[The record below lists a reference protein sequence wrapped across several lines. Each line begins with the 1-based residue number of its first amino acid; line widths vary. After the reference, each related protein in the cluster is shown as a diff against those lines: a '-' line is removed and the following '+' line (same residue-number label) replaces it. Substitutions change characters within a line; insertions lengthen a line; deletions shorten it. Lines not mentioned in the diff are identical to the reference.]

1 MTIERLKIKG
11 FKSFGSTCD
20 FDFVGKKHSAIGGFT
35 AIVGPNGSG
44 KSNILDALRY
54 VLGESSSLR
63 LRISRL
69 SDLLFQGSASLSPSK
84 EADVT
89 LILFSENVDSRLNNE
104 STGKAERLTIK
115 RRYDALA
122 GSIYYIDGSRV
133 KLQDIDV
140 IKQRLNLAG
149 CQFSFISQGDVAE
162 VIHQKPMQR
171 RTHLEVLF
179 GIDRYRKRREE
190 TADKLKLSEAE
201 MLRIDTLIAELNTRR
216 EEIAPEVAIA
226 VEAKSII
233 DNLENLR
240 RDYYYS
246 KRKSLEI
253 KISDAEVQAFICI
266 ELNDTLKNWLN
277 IWSKS
282 SIENEKQHA
291 TIIQYEQE
299 LNSQSK
305 KLAESKD
312 NISRSCF
319 SSASNIRSIQNRVS
333 FICNELKQA
342 EQVRNK
348 TVRDLENAVSEKAK
362 LETSLCDQRDELN
375 LILEKMESG
384 REEIQRAQLERQNT
398 QNEIARYE
406 LLASQ
411 LKSKK
416 IALEESD
423 YEALKLPLIKESE
436 ILENDIKT
444 DSSKITELEELE
456 VKTSNSYSRV
466 FTEARKYT
474 ASFNQAR
481 REKSET
487 EAQIEHLKEESES
500 EYPPS
505 ERMLLSASRLSKISA
520 KIEIVTEVFSCDPKA
535 ANAIEIYLG
544 RRRFYL
550 LVNTMQEAQEGI
562 SHLKA
567 RSGGRAT
574 FLPLERARPRFADVK
589 FERQHFN
596 NRNGILGWATELIN
610 VKNPWEPALR
620 HLLGDLLIVLK
631 YELGAEFVRKG
642 ATFPIVTIDG
652 DIFSPTGTISG
663 GSARASQSY
672 ISQHGKIR
680 KLEEE
685 LVAQTEYLNKIK
697 EELVKYESMENNL
710 QEERTKIS
718 GRLTST
724 RESLSANERRLQNTV
739 SSIARLDAE
748 YSASMEDLKM
758 ITADLAM
765 LDEKLTMLR
774 EKLAGY
780 SEIPDD
786 KGESPALL
794 NLQAEISIS
803 LEKLRS
809 SNELINRIEQEKEAY
824 ETRIQQI
831 GSELNEL
838 EKQSNEEHSRLNIW
852 GKDYFKVWQNIKAIQ
867 GKINASSADN
877 AKVIRRARKA
887 KARFDNA
894 EIRQKTNS
902 GRIAALEEKLNAM
915 HSEINQL
922 DELWGEKYPYDRTLA
937 DKIEMEKDL
946 VHAMR
951 KLERELKSL
960 GVYNLGALSEDESL
974 LERTDFL
981 AEQLEDARA
990 ARDELVSL
998 IEQTDKVVENLFT
1011 TALTNIDERFNE
1023 LFHRLFGG
1031 GEARL
1036 QIQEGDNI
1044 WERGVEIYARP
1055 PGKQLHNI
1063 TQLSGGEQS
1072 LTAIAHLFASLEV
1085 AGVPLAVLDEVD
1097 ASLDEYNLIRF
1108 ANLAK
1113 EYSTSIQL
1121 IVMTHRRTTMEQAD
1135 VIYGVTM
1142 VEPGLSRT
1150 VGINIEDYK

>member
-20 FDFVGKKHSAIGGFT
+20 FDFVGKRLSAIGGFA

-89 LILFSENVDSRLNNE
+89 LIFFKESIDSL
-104 STGKAERLTIK
+104 GKTERITIK
-115 RRYDALA
+115 RRYDPLA
-122 GSIYYIDGSRV
+122 GSIYYIDGARV
-133 KLQDIDV
+133 RLQEIDDM
-140 IKQRLNLAG
+140 KQRLNLAG
-149 CQFSFISQGDVAE
+149 CQFAFISQGDVAE
-162 VIHQKPMQR
+162 VIHQRSMQR

-201 MLRIDTLIAELNTRR
+201 MLRIDTLIAELTARR

-226 VEAKSII
+226 VEAQSII

-253 KISDAEVQAFICI
+253 KISDAELQTFIHT
-266 ELNDTLKNWLN
+266 ELDDVLKNWLS
-277 IWSKS
+277 IWSNS
-282 SIENEKQHA
+282 SLENEKQYEV
-291 TIIQYEQE
+291 IIQYEQE
-299 LNSQSK
+299 LNSQNK
-305 KLAESKD
+305 KLAENKD

-319 SSASNIRSIQNRVS
+319 SSASNIHSIQTRVS
-333 FICNELKQA
+333 FICNELKQT
-342 EQVRNK
+342 ESIKNK
-348 TVRDLENAVSEKAK
+348 ADRDLENAVSERDK
-362 LETSLCDQRDELN
+362 LSISLRNQRDELN

-384 REEIQRAQLERQNT
+384 REEIRKAQFERQNI
-398 QNEIARYE
+398 QNEIARDE
-406 LLASQ
+406 LFASQ

-416 IALEESD
+416 VALEESD
-423 YEALKLPLIKESE
+423 YETLILPLNKERE
-436 ILENDIKT
+436 VLENEIKANFE
-444 DSSKITELEELE
+444 KIAELEKLE
-456 VKTSNSYSRV
+456 VNASNSYSRA
-466 FTEARKYT
+466 FADARKFA
-474 ASFNQAR
+474 ASFNQTR
-481 REKSET
+481 REKSEI
-487 EAQIEHLKEESES
+487 EAQIEHLKEVSES

-505 ERMLLSASRLSKISA
+505 ERMLLSASRLNKINS
-520 KIEIVTEVFSCDPKA
+520 KIEIVTEVFSCDPRA

-574 FLPLERARPRFADVK
+574 FLPLERARPRFSDAQ
-589 FERQHFN
+589 FERKHFN
-596 NRNGILGWATELIN
+596 NRKGILGWATELII
-610 VKNPWEPALR
+610 VKNPWEPVLK
-620 HLLGDLLIVLK
+620 HLLGDLLIIEE

-642 ATFPIVTIDG
+642 ANFPIVTIDG
-652 DIFSPTGTISG
+652 DIFSPAGTISG
-663 GSARASQSY
+663 GSARASSGY

-680 KLEEE
+680 ELEEE
-685 LVAQTEYLNKIK
+685 LIAQSKHLNIIK
-697 EELVKYESMENNL
+697 EELVKYETLESNL
-710 QEERTKIS
+710 QNEKTKIS
-718 GRLTST
+718 ELLSSN
-724 RESLSANERRLQNTV
+724 RESLSINERRLQNVT
-739 SSIARLDAE
+739 SSIARIDAE
-748 YSASMEDLKM
+748 HSSSMEDIKT
-758 ITADLAM
+758 ITADLAI
-765 LDEKLTMLR
+765 LDDKLIMLR
-774 EKLAGY
+774 EELADY
-780 SEIPDD
+780 KEIPDD

-794 NLQAEISIS
+794 NIQAEISIS

-809 SNELINRIEQEKEAY
+809 SNELIIRIEQEIRAY
-824 ETRIQQI
+824 ETRIQQTDI
-831 GSELNEL
+831 ELKRL
-838 EKQSNEEHSRLNIW
+838 EKQNNEEHSRLKTW
-852 GKDYFKVWQNIKAIQ
+852 GKEYYKVWQ
-867 GKINASSADN
+867 DL
-877 AKVIRRARKA
+877 KVIQNRISANNDANKRIVLRAKKA
-887 KARFDNA
+887 KTRFDKA
-894 EIRQKTNS
+894 ENRHKTNS
-902 GRIAALEEKLNAM
+902 DRIAALEEKLRAM
-915 HSEINQL
+915 RSEISQL
-922 DELWGEKYPYDRTLA
+922 DELWEEKYPYDRALA
-937 DKIEMEKDL
+937 DKIETEKDL

-951 KLERELKSL
+951 KLERELKAL

-974 LERTDFL
+974 LERVDFL
-981 AEQLEDARA
+981 AEQLEDART

-998 IEQTDKVVENLFT
+998 IEQTDKVVESLFT
-1011 TALTNIDERFNE
+1011 TALANIDKRFNE

-1113 EYSTSIQL
+1113 EYSTTIQL

-1135 VIYGVTM
+1135 IIYGVTM
-1142 VEPGLSRT
+1142 AEPGLSRI

>member
-20 FDFVGKKHSAIGGFT
+20 FDFVGSKLSAIGGFA

-69 SDLLFQGSASLSPSK
+69 SDLLFQGSASLSPAK

-89 LILFSENVDSRLNNE
+89 LIFFSENIDNKR
-104 STGKAERLTIK
+104 ERITIK

-122 GSIYYIDGSRV
+122 GSIYYADGNRV
-133 KLQDIDV
+133 RLQDIDV

-149 CQFSFISQGDVAE
+149 CQFAFISQGDVAE
-162 VIHQKPMQR
+162 VIHQRAMQR

-201 MLRIDTLIAELNTRR
+201 MLRIDTLIHELNARR

-226 VEAKSII
+226 IEAQSII

-240 RDYYYS
+240 RDYYFS

-253 KISDAEVQAFICI
+253 KISDAEVQTFIHV
-266 ELNDTLKNWLN
+266 ELDDILKNWLN
-277 IWSKS
+277 IWRHS
-282 SIENEKQHA
+282 SQENEKHHE
-291 TIIQYEQE
+291 TIIQHEQE

-312 NISRSCF
+312 SISRSCF
-319 SSASNIRSIQNRVS
+319 SSASNVRSIQTRVS

-342 EQVRNK
+342 ELIMDK
-348 TVRDLENAVSEKAK
+348 TVQDLENAVSERNK
-362 LETSLCDQRDELN
+362 LEKSLSDQRGELN

-384 REEIQRAQLERQNT
+384 REEIQRAQLERQNI
-398 QNEIARYE
+398 QNEIARDE

-416 IALEESD
+416 IALEESH
-423 YEALKLPLIKESE
+423 YEAQKLPLIKEKE
-436 ILENDIKT
+436 TLENDIKT
-444 DSSKITELEELE
+444 DYNRITELEELE
-456 VKTSNSYSRV
+456 KNTSNSYSRA
-466 FTEARKYT
+466 FADARKYA

-481 REKSET
+481 REKSEI
-487 EAQIEHLKEESES
+487 EAQIEQLKEVSES

-505 ERMLLSASRLSKISA
+505 ERMLLSASRLNKISA
-520 KIEIVTEVFSCDPKA
+520 KIEIVTEVFSCEPKA
-535 ANAIEIYLG
+535 ASAIEIYLG

-550 LVNTMQEAQEGI
+550 LVNTMHEAQEGI

-574 FLPLERARPRFADVK
+574 FLPLERARPRFADIT
-589 FERQHFN
+589 FERKHFN
-596 NRNGILGWATELIN
+596 NRAGILGWATELIT
-610 VKNPWEPALR
+610 VKDPWEPALR
-620 HLLGDLLIVLK
+620 HLLGDLLIIEK

-642 ATFPIVTIDG
+642 ANFPIVTIEG
-652 DIFSPTGTISG
+652 DIFSPAGTISG
-663 GSARASQSY
+663 GSSRASGGY
-672 ISQHGKIR
+672 ISQRGKIQ

-685 LVAQTEYLNKIK
+685 LVAQSKHLHKIK
-697 EELVKYESMENNL
+697 EELVKYEFLESNL
-710 QEERTKIS
+710 QEERAKVS
-718 GRLTST
+718 ELLSST
-724 RESLSANERRLQNTV
+724 RESLSINERRLQNVT
-739 SSIARLDAE
+739 SSIARIDAE
-748 YSASMEDLKM
+748 HSSSMEELKT
-758 ITADLAM
+758 ITADLVI
-765 LDEKLTMLR
+765 LEDELAMLR
-774 EKLAGY
+774 EKLAGFR
-780 SEIPDD
+780 EIPDD

-794 NLQAEISIS
+794 NIQAEISIS

-809 SNELINRIEQEKEAY
+809 SNELINRIEQEKIAC
-824 ETRIQQI
+824 ETRIKQI
-831 GSELNEL
+831 DYEFNEL
-838 EKQSNEEHSRLNIW
+838 EKQKNEEHSRLSVW
-852 GKDYFKVWQNIKAIQ
+852 GKDYYKVWQDLRVVQ
-867 GKINASSADN
+867 DKIHASSKAN
-877 AKVIRRARKA
+877 VKTITRAKKA
-887 KARFDNA
+887 KARLDYA
-894 EIRQKTNS
+894 EKRHKTNS
-902 GRIAALEEKLNAM
+902 DKIAALEEKSRAM
-915 HSEINQL
+915 RLEISQL
-922 DELWGEKYPYDRTLA
+922 DELWEEKYPYDRALA
-937 DKIEMEKDL
+937 DKIETEKDL
-946 VHAMR
+946 VHTMR
-951 KLERELKSL
+951 KLERELKAL

-998 IEQTDKVVENLFT
+998 IEETDKVVENLFT
-1011 TALTNIDERFNE
+1011 TALKNIDERFNE

-1036 QIQEGDNI
+1036 QIQEGDDI

-1113 EYSTSIQL
+1113 EYSSTIQL

-1135 VIYGVTM
+1135 IIYGVTM
-1142 VEPGLSRT
+1142 AEPGLSRI